1 MKTIN
6 FTRKFSEDAYT
17 ELCNVLQSD
26 RFVAIID
33 LTWGGWIKVH
43 YYFIRALNFIFVP
56 RLNPRNFFAYL
67 GHLGQKKTT
76 GNRPDNK
83 SCYYF
88 HSMGPFTN

>member
-1 MKTIN
+1 MEMKTIN

-56 RLNPRNFFAYL
+56 EKIFCLL
-67 GHLGQKKTT
+67 
-76 GNRPDNK
+76 RPFRPKEND
-83 SCYYF
+83 
-88 HSMGPFTN
+88 